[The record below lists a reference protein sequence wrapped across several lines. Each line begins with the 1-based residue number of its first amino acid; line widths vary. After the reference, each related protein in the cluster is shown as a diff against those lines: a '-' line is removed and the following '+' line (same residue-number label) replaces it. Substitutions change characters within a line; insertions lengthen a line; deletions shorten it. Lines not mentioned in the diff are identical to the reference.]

1 VGSGGIW
8 WDLVVESNDSTRSRK
23 LVESVVE
30 SFDSTKFPKLPRVAV
45 YRWNS
50 VESTKFYC
58 RAVLG
63 AVEQYRKDQ
72 ATVYTALD
80 LRCDVSSSE
89 EAVLERTEGLTG
101 L

>member
-1 VGSGGIW
+1 M
-8 WDLVVESNDSTRSRK
+8 VECAEHPYHLRG
-23 LVESVVE
+23 EA
-30 SFDSTKFPKLPRVAV
+30 P
-45 YRWNS
+45 
-50 VESTKFYC
+50 
-58 RAVLG
+58 VLS

>member
-1 VGSGGIW
+1 MVWMPSLVARVEVLTWLWRVCQRLSRHMDRMQRW
-8 WDLVVESNDSTRSRK
+8 WNARSTRPYHLRG
-23 LVESVVE
+23 EA
-30 SFDSTKFPKLPRVAV
+30 P
-45 YRWNS
+45 
-50 VESTKFYC
+50 
-58 RAVLG
+58 VLG